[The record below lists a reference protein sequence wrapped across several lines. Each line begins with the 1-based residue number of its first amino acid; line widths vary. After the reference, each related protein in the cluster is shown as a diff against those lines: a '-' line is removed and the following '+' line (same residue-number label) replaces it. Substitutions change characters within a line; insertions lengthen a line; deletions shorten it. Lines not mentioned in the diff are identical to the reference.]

1 MGSSWL
7 LECFPV
13 VGAEAAIATSAAPGY
28 GRAVPSVLISGASRG
43 IGRATTLRLARAG
56 WTVYATVRQAADG
69 EELVAEAGQQV
80 HPLRLDVTDDEQIAA
95 LGAALPER
103 LDAIVNNAGIVVS
116 GPLESLSAT
125 DLREQF
131 DVNVVGAVAL
141 TNLVLPRLRA
151 ARGRIVFVSSLSG
164 IVSTPMTG
172 AYNASKFAIEA
183 IADAWRLE
191 LRQWGIK
198 VILVEPA
205 MTDTDLWRNAPETL
219 EAEAAAMSDEHRD
232 LYSEH
237 LAGMRKTIPKIQ
249 KLAKPVD
256 TVVTTIERALTAT
269 RPKARYPVGVD
280 VRVQAALSGVTPARV
295 MDAVN
300 GKLTGTPAAK

>member
-1 MGSSWL
+1 
-7 LECFPV
+7 
-13 VGAEAAIATSAAPGY
+13 
-28 GRAVPSVLISGASRG
+28 VPSVLITGAGRG
-43 IGRATTLRLARAG
+43 IGRATALRLARAG
-56 WTVYATVRQAADG
+56 WTVYATVRQEADG
-69 EELVAEAGQQV
+69 AELVAAAAGRAV
-80 HPLRLDVTDDEQIAA
+80 HPLQLDVTDDAGIAS
-95 LGAALPER
+95 LGASLPER

-116 GPLESLSAT
+116 GPLESLSAD

-131 DVNVVGAVAL
+131 EVNVVGAVAL
-141 TNLVLPRLRA
+141 TNAVLPRLRA
-151 ARGRIVFVSSLSG
+151 SRGRIVFVSSLSG

-191 LRQWGIK
+191 LRPWGVK

-232 LYSEH
+232 LYGGH
-237 LAGMRKTIPKIQ
+237 LAGMRRTIPKIQ

-256 TVVTTIERALTAT
+256 TVAAAIERALTAAK
-269 RPKARYPVGVD
+269 PKARYPVGVD
-280 VRVQAALSGVTPARV
+280 VRIQAALSGVTPTRV
-295 MDAVN
+295 SDAVN
-300 GKLTGTPAAK
+300 GKLTGTPTAPRHPPHRSNSSV